1 MSLNQHVSGQL
12 FGYSTLPE
20 TNGPWGILLPRP
32 GDKSEQSTPDA
43 QDVVKEITAD
53 HLSFDVSQSV
63 SDRGFLFITFSL
75 ATAVAIWFLGMWLQL
90 PATHPEADPLAE
102 MIGTAVIGTL
112 AAISSFT
119 AYRSARKPL
128 PPPVYISR
136 TLRKVLAW
144 QEKTKSWLALDYDSV
159 VPVTFPYRMITT
171 SGSATL
177 YALTLHQLKPGTR
190 EVEHAITPTAL
201 RGTPEECRANWEF
214 IRGYMDGKPEDLP
227 PIRLV
232 PSTQNPKAWMART
245 DRTVFGGLIDG
256 EHRINPKHL
265 LFGNFV
271 VYFWGMV
278 SYWGERA
285 AGWIERTAPR
295 APLPDWLPKVS
306 ASEPGTSP
314 YKVIPPTPTQ
324 LQAQEGTLPH
334 LRRRWL
340 ICGVLSTAL
349 WGFMFGSLF
358 ARLWLL
364 GLYN

>member
-20 TNGPWGILLPRP
+20 ASGPWGILLPRP
-32 GDKSEQSTPDA
+32 GDKSDQSPPDA
-43 QDVVKEITAD
+43 QDVAQDISED
-53 HLSFDVSQSV
+53 HLTFYIGHRV
-63 SDRGFLFITFSL
+63 SDRGFLLALFAPTFL
-75 ATAVAIWFLGMWLQL
+75 I
-90 PATHPEADPLAE
+90 
-102 MIGTAVIGTL
+102 VIGMIAWAQSWQVHPQAPEHIRLIVQSIFATL
-112 AAISSFT
+112 GATLGFA
-119 AYRSARKPL
+119 AYRAARKPL

-144 QEKTKSWLALDYDSV
+144 QEKTESWLALDYDSV

-190 EVEHAITPTAL
+190 EVVQAITPTPL

-245 DRTVFGGLIDG
+245 DRTVFGGLIDD

-295 APLPDWLPKVS
+295 APLPDWLPKVT

-349 WGFMFGSLF
+349 WTFMFGSLVVRF
-358 ARLWLL
+358 WLL
-364 GLYN
+364 GQ

>member
-20 TNGPWGILLPRP
+20 ASGPWGILLPRP
-32 GDKSEQSTPDA
+32 GDKSESSAADA
-43 QDVVKEITAD
+43 QDVVLDINDERITFYAG
-53 HLSFDVSQSV
+53 HRV
-63 SDRGFLFITFSL
+63 SDRGFLFMFL
-75 ATAVAIWFLGMWLQL
+75 A
-90 PATHPEADPLAE
+90 PLA
-102 MIGTAVIGTL
+102 MIMSGFVLSIPGISLHPTTPAYLPYALMAFIGSISGAVGF
-112 AAISSFT
+112 A

-190 EVEHAITPTAL
+190 EVVQAITPTPL

-245 DRTVFGGLIDG
+245 DRTVFGGLIDD

-295 APLPDWLPKVS
+295 APLPDWLPKVT

-314 YKVIPPTPTQ
+314 YKVIAPTPTQ

-349 WGFMFGSLF
+349 WTFMFGSLVV
-358 ARLWLL
+358 RLWLL
-364 GLYN
+364 GR